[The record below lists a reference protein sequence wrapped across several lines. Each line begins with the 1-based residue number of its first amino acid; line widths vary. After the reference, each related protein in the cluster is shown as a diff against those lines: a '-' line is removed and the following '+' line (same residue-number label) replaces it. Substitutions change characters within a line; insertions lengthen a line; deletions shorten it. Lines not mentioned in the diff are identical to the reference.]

1 MKLSDLRPER
11 DIILVSGRLCSGKGH
26 YCTTNY
32 PDHFHLPVSSVV
44 KQLAN
49 TQVRSELAKTADMDH
64 LIIQELIHQIEAH
77 PKIVIDG
84 IRQPSI
90 VQALQDKF
98 GSQVRDVIWLDVP
111 EDVRRQRFLDR
122 KATKDDKSFDD
133 ASSGDALLGIGDV
146 EQFMRT
152 NGRVVSNI

>member
-1 MKLSDLRPER
+1 MKLSDLHPER

-49 TQVRSELAKTADMDH
+49 TQVRSELAKTADMDQ
-64 LIIQELIHQIEAH
+64 LIIQELMHQIKAH

-90 VQALQDKF
+90 IRAIQDRF
-98 GSQVRDVIWLDVP
+98 GDRVRDVIWLDVP
-111 EDVRRQRFLDR
+111 ENVRKQRFAARADQ
-122 KATKDDKSFDD
+122 KDD
-133 ASSGDALLGIGDV
+133 ASFDIASQGDENLGISDV
-146 EQFMRT
+146 EQHIRT
-152 NGRVVSNI
+152 SGRVVPNH